1 MSDQNNKGTMPIWL
15 VAGIIMAL
23 VAAVVGVASKNA
35 KGNKRYEQLVGAIE
49 ELINEGRAKAE
60 GAADALADTGESL
73 AKDLKRGL
81 NKSKR
86 RAG

>member
-15 VAGIIMAL
+15 VAGVVMAL

-60 GAADALADTGESL
+60 GAADVLADTREDL
-73 AKDLKRGL
+73 AKDLKRGM
-81 NKSKR
+81 KRAKR
-86 RAG
+86 RLR